1 MDELLDYFKERNV
14 AIQITL
20 DIGENPTVHA
30 IHEREIFRTEAT
42 TIKSALER
50 MKYKLFGE

>member
-1 MDELLDYFKERNV
+1 
-14 AIQITL
+14 L

-30 IHEREIFRTEAT
+30 IHEREIFRTEAKT
-42 TIKSALER
+42 VKSALER